1 MADTL
6 ESLEIE
12 VTHSASGAAG
22 EISGVAN
29 AIHDLGN
36 QIRKVLPDMKELA
49 KVLSGVKG
57 NININTNI
65 NGSNA
70 VDPQHSSSGNPSP
83 WAKEMQAAVEMKD
96 PGFIGSFK
104 DAFDTSGVEQA
115 ASIVQSAAEQT
126 ADVVSEATS
135 AASESASAASSIA
148 STVGAA
154 FKIMLTDVST
164 AVNAVWKAIKG
175 ATKGILS
182 VLKGIWSV
190 LKTLGK
196 IGKSSVKGIANA
208 FKSIGASAKSYMKPI
223 ASLLGSIGRIAFYR
237 MIRSAIKAVTQAFQE
252 GLEYAYK
259 FSNGIVGEGHRFA
272 EAMDSMHSAGLTMKA
287 QLGSA
292 FISLLAIIAPIVN
305 AIIALVTRLANAIAQ
320 LFAAFTGGRYLKA
333 KTMSESLADTMKSG
347 AGSAKEWKNQLLGF
361 DEINRLEEPSGGG
374 GGGGEL
380 DPMSMF
386 EDSAIAP
393 AIKEFVDR
401 LKASILAGNWKSVGE
416 MLAEKIISIFP
427 SAEKWAEWGKTL
439 GYGINGAIQSLYYFL
454 ESIDFFSI
462 GSRIATFIN
471 SALEQIDFTYWGS
484 LLVQKFVL
492 AIDFLA
498 GFLGNLDWARVGESV
513 YEFLS
518 GALEEATTWLESKD
532 WSEIG
537 NTIFQKFKDLIE
549 GIKFSE
555 IADSFFEFLG
565 AAFAAAVKLIDGFF
579 SDTVQAIKDYFKEK
593 TEEMGGDTWE
603 GFKKGITDA
612 WSNVKQWCKEHIVD
626 PFVKGVKEILGIHS
640 PSTVFSDIGGN
651 VVDGLQEG
659 ISGAWAG
666 FETWFE
672 GIFGGLISWCQSA
685 HGWLQD
691 VLTGIGLV
699 KNQGGSKLQFGGGFA
714 GKGGKFA
721 EGGFPTEG
729 QLFIAQEAGPELVG
743 TIGGRTAVANNDQI
757 IEGIRQGVFEAVSA
771 AMANNGT
778 SEPVVKVYLDSR
790 EIRAGQQRLNRAMGV

>member
-49 KVLSGVKG
+49 KVLSGMKG
-57 NININTNI
+57 NVRININT
-65 NGSNA
+65 GWSEKQF
-70 VDPQHSSSGNPSP
+70 DPQHSSSGNPSQ

-104 DAFDTSGVEQA
+104 DAFDTSEVEQA

-175 ATKGILS
+175 VA
-182 VLKGIWSV
+182 KGIWSV
-190 LKTLGK
+190 LKT
-196 IGKSSVKGIANA
+196 IGKAGKSAVNGLSNA
-208 FKSIGASAKSYMKPI
+208 FKSIGASAKSSMKPI
-223 ASLLGSIGRIAFYR
+223 ITLLSSIGRIAFYR

-259 FSNGIVGEGHRFA
+259 FSNGIAGESHRFA
-272 EAMDSMHSAGLTMKA
+272 EAMDSMYSAGLTMKA

-416 MLAEKIISIFP
+416 MLAKKIMSIFP

-484 LLVQKFVL
+484 LLVRKFTL

-498 GFLGNLDWARVGESV
+498 GLLGNLDWARVGESV

-537 NTIFQKFKDLIE
+537 NTIFQKFKDLIK

-593 TEEMGGDTWE
+593 TEEMGGDAWE
-603 GFKKGITDA
+603 GFKKGIKDA
-612 WSNVKQWCKEHIVD
+612 WSNVTQWCKEHIVD
-626 PFVKGVKEILGIHS
+626 PFVKGVKSLLGIHS
-640 PSTVFSDIGGN
+640 PSTVFADIGGN
-651 VVDGLQEG
+651 IVDGLQEG

-666 FETWFE
+666 FESWFA

-685 HGWLQD
+685 HVWLQD

-699 KNQGGSKLQFGGGFA
+699 KSQGGSKWQPGGISA
-714 GKGGKFA
+714 GMGGKFA

-729 QLFIAQEAGPELVG
+729 QLFIAQEAGPEMVG

-790 EIRAGQQRLNRAMGV
+790 EIRTGQQRLNRAMGV

>member
-6 ESLEIE
+6 ESLEME

-49 KVLSGVKG
+49 KVLSCVKG

-70 VDPQHSSSGNPSP
+70 VDPQHSSSGNPSQ

-175 ATKGILS
+175 VAN
-182 VLKGIWSV
+182 GIWSV
-190 LKTLGK
+190 LKT
-196 IGKSSVKGIANA
+196 IGKAGKSAVNGLSNA
-208 FKSIGASAKSYMKPI
+208 FKSIGASAKSSMKPI
-223 ASLLGSIGRIAFYR
+223 ITLLSSIGRIAFYR

-259 FSNGIVGEGHRFA
+259 FSNGIAGESHRFA

-361 DEINRLEEPSGGG
+361 DEINRREEPSGGG

-416 MLAEKIISIFP
+416 MLAEKIMSIFP

-462 GSRIATFIN
+462 GNRIATFIN

-484 LLVQKFVL
+484 LLVRKFTL

-537 NTIFQKFKDLIE
+537 NTIFQKFKDLIK
-549 GIKFSE
+549 GINFSE
-555 IADSFFEFLG
+555 LAETFFTFLG
-565 AAFAAAVKLIDGFF
+565 KAFAAAVKLIDGFF

-593 TEEMGGDTWE
+593 TEEMGGDAWE
-603 GFKKGITDA
+603 GFKKGIKDA
-612 WSNVKQWCKEHIVD
+612 WSNVTQWCKEHIVD
-626 PFVKGVKEILGIHS
+626 PFVNGVKSLLGIHS
-640 PSTVFSDIGGN
+640 PSTVFADIGGN
-651 VVDGLQEG
+651 IVDGLREG

-666 FETWFE
+666 FESWFA

-685 HGWLQD
+685 HAWLQD

-699 KNQGGSKLQFGGGFA
+699 NSQGGSMRQPGGIFA
-714 GKGGKFA
+714 GMGGKFA

-790 EIRAGQQRLNRAMGV
+790 EIRTGQQRLNRAMGV

>member
-29 AIHDLGN
+29 ALHDLGN
-36 QIRKVLPDMKELA
+36 QLKKVLPDMKELA

-70 VDPQHSSSGNPSP
+70 VDPQHSSSGNPSQ
-83 WAKEMQAAVEMKD
+83 WAKEAQAAVEMKD
-96 PGFIGSFK
+96 PGAFGSFK
-104 DAFDTSGVEQA
+104 DAFDTSGIEQA
-115 ASIVQSAAEQT
+115 ASVVQSAAQTT
-126 ADVVSEATS
+126 ADVISEATS
-135 AASESASAASSIA
+135 AASQSVEGFS
-148 STVGAA
+148 
-154 FKIMLTDVST
+154 ST
-164 AVNAVWKAIKG
+164 AGAVGTAISRIFIDGISSAVKL
-175 ATKGILS
+175 AADAVKLAVRGILS
-182 VLKGIWSV
+182 AMKS
-190 LKTLGK
+190 LGK
-196 IGKSSVKGIANA
+196 IGKSAVKGLANA
-208 FKSIGASAKSYMKPI
+208 FKSIGASAKSSTKPI
-223 ASLLGSIGRIAFYR
+223 STLLSSIGRIAFYR

-259 FSNGIVGEGHRFA
+259 FSNGIAGESHRFA

-333 KTMSESLADTMKSG
+333 KTMAESFADTMKSG

-401 LKASILAGNWKSVGE
+401 LKASILAGDWKSVGE
-416 MLAEKIISIFP
+416 MLGEKIMSIFP
-427 SAEKWAEWGKTL
+427 SAEKWAECGKTL

-454 ESIDFFSI
+454 ETIDFFSI

-471 SALEQIDFTYWGS
+471 SALEQIDFTYWGR
-484 LLVQKFVL
+484 LLVRKFTL
-492 AIDFLA
+492 AVDFLA
-498 GFLGNLDWARVGESV
+498 GLLGTLDWARVGESV

-518 GALEEATTWLESKD
+518 GALEEATEWLEGKD
-532 WSEIG
+532 WSKIG
-537 NTIFQKFKDLIE
+537 NTIFQKFKDLIK
-549 GIKFSE
+549 GINFSE
-555 IADSFFEFLG
+555 LAETFFTFLG
-565 AAFAAAVKLIDGFF
+565 KAFAAAVKLIDGFF

-593 TEEMGGDTWE
+593 TEEMGGDAWE

-612 WSNVKQWCKEHIVD
+612 WSNVTQWCKDHIVD
-626 PFVKGVKEILGIHS
+626 PFVNGVKSLLGIHS
-640 PSTVFSDIGGN
+640 PSTVFADIGGN
-651 VVDGLQEG
+651 IVSGLQEG

-666 FETWFE
+666 FESWFA

-685 HGWLQD
+685 HVWLQD
-691 VLTGIGLV
+691 VLNGIGLV
-699 KNQGGSKLQFGGGFA
+699 KSQGGSMWQSGGGFA
-714 GKGGKFA
+714 GRGGKFA
-721 EGGFPTEG
+721 DGGFPTEG
-729 QLFIAQEAGPELVG
+729 QLFIARESGPEMVG

-757 IEGIRQGVFEAVSA
+757 VEGIRQGVFEAVSA

-778 SEPVVKVYLDSR
+778 SEPIVKVYLDSR
-790 EIRAGQQRLNRAMGV
+790 EIRTGQQRLNRAMGV